1 MRQLVGV
8 RINIYYVQICKNAVV
23 IVNLYKYLLKNPN
36 KRQECFTYHQLW
48 LCNIDLHLN
57 DVINESECRG
67 NLIKSIVNSSKIQKN
82 FKEVI

>member
-23 IVNLYKYLLKNPN
+23 IVNLYKYVLKNPN
-36 KRQECFTYHQLW
+36 KRQECFTYHQHW
-48 LCNIDLHLN
+48 LYNIDLHLN
-57 DVINESECRG
+57 DVINESECRV

-82 FKEVI
+82 FKEVL